1 MQLDIIS
8 DPVCPWCYIGKK
20 RMELALASRPDM
32 PIDLAYRVFQLDPDM
47 PRGGMDRK
55 EHLRR
60 KFGESKGKGKV
71 MDALLEAGEELGIAF
86 NFDKISRSPNTLDAH
101 RLIRWAH
108 SVNLQPEVVEA
119 LFRRYFTEG
128 QDIGDHAVLLDIAAE
143 VGMDTDIVMKLLATD
158 ADEALIRSEDATARQ
173 VGIQGVPAYVIANK
187 YLLVG
192 AQEPETLAQALDGAF
207 QAEQATQ
214 N

>member
-1 MQLDIIS
+1 MPLVLYRQKTHGAGAGQ
-8 DPVCPWCYIGKK
+8 PPG
-20 RMELALASRPDM
+20 M

-60 KFGESKGKGKV
+60 KFGESTGKGKV
-71 MDALLEAGEELGIAF
+71 MDALLEAGEALGITF

-108 SVNLQPEVVEA
+108 SMNLQPPVVEA
-119 LFRRYFTEG
+119 LFRRYFTDG

-207 QAEQATQ
+207 QAEQTAQ